1 MPILNMDTGHCTC
14 WSRRRKTPLTFSSVY
29 FLVFILSK
37 ICSESLAL
45 FKPNVSYLSTLPSH
59 VDNENA
65 KTMFERWSNT
75 SDKTS
80 DKTEQLKLYKSQLE
94 LRQPVDFEFDTPQL
108 LSTTLDS
115 NYVPVKARKSS
126 DVLASSFKKRPWFH
140 SWSGRKR
147 NIVPTFSST
156 GDEAAQYLRF
166 IGSKNP
172 HRNTKI
178 WNKLTAVNQESSED
192 NKISQMGKQG
202 DALDSKHVLEKSSV
216 DDDQNMQTKPQ
227 HTIKISKWDN
237 TNKIADDDTIR
248 LQSNSLKYRKGKV
261 SNSRLRRSRQLT
273 PGYEDFS
280 VNLPPSSDY
289 LSEAELTQTWIRNT
303 CLLLESSSFR
313 LLANKYGKKCF
324 LQPYKRFIIARHR
337 PDRLISPAVNVFY
350 RTEQDNDLGND
361 KLANA
366 NINTN
371 QPFQIFSTVS
381 LGDDLNAHHGFQLI
395 DKDKDLSISDR
406 FELNIHDIRDQ
417 RIFNFDPTLDQSG
430 NVRQTAYVQDCIE
443 ILSDPDCKDV
453 IREVEN
459 IVFQRKVSIPLEEL
473 SKNIQF
479 SEMLN
484 KEQSNDII
492 NLNSDRP
499 NIGHKTTEGISLEA
513 SDKTGPEDSSLKELD
528 NKLTE
533 GKNTMITDFL
543 TVPED
548 DDSNLKSTH
557 LLSTKQTLRD
567 YVTNSDTFPVLQW
580 NENSHETSDNRATD
594 LDAKSSEQLQRYS
607 SSSVQDDLND
617 LQPFL
622 QAYANLLATKSARYS
637 NPLSTDFTDVSA
649 LHDID
654 QEGSSQQSLGHIPS
668 NIQLLKSS
676 PENVKAQKEINN
688 ADVSNMLYLNSY
700 PVDDGSLKGKLHG
713 LRKLDFDNNIQ
724 RSSMDSDLV
733 DLIDKRPSFHSWSGK
748 RNLQA
753 SERKIPKRPSFH
765 SWSGKRNEGLPTSEI
780 EISKRPSFHSWS
792 GKRNVGM
799 LSKRPS
805 FHSWSGK
812 RNDDMLSKRP
822 SFHSWSGKR
831 NLPTSEIDIS
841 KRPSFHSW
849 SGKRDEHVNGIRKRA
864 SFHSWSGKRN
874 AFQSTLSKIPSFH
887 SWSGKRNIDLMSKR
901 PSFHSW
907 SGKRD
912 VDMLSKRPSFHSWS
926 GKRDVDILSKRP
938 SFHSWSGKRDVDML
952 SKRPSFHSWSGKRNI
967 DLMSKRPSFHSW
979 SGKRDVDILSK
990 RPSFHSWS
998 GKRDVDLLT
1007 KRPSFHSWSGKRDVD
1022 QNLISKSPSLQ
1033 LWSDQNL
1040 ISKRP
1045 SLHSW
1050 SGK

>member
-1 MPILNMDTGHCTC
+1 MDTGHCTC

-59 VDNENA
+59 VENENA
-65 KTMFERWSNT
+65 KTMFERWSNI
-75 SDKTS
+75 SDKTN
-80 DKTEQLKLYKSQLE
+80 DKTEQLKLYKSQPE

-108 LSTTLDS
+108 LSTNLDS

-147 NIVPTFSST
+147 NTVHTFSST

-166 IGSKNP
+166 IVSKNLN
-172 HRNTKI
+172 RNTKI
-178 WNKLTAVNQESSED
+178 WNKVTAVNQESSED
-192 NKISQMGKQG
+192 NKMSQMGKQG
-202 DALDSKHVLEKSSV
+202 DALDSKHVLEKSSA

-237 TNKIADDDTIR
+237 TNKIADDDTVR
-248 LQSNSLKYRKGKV
+248 LQPNSLKYTKGKV
-261 SNSRLRRSRQLT
+261 SNSRLKRSKQLT
-273 PGYEDFS
+273 PGYEDFN

-313 LLANKYGKKCF
+313 LLANKYRNKCF

-337 PDRLISPAVNVFY
+337 PDYKFNRLISPAVNVFY
-350 RTEQDNDLGND
+350 RTEQDNDVGDD

-371 QPFQIFSTVS
+371 QPFQIFSTFS
-381 LGDDLNAHHGFQLI
+381 LGDDLNAHQSFQLI

-406 FELNIHDIRDQ
+406 FEPNLHDITDQ

-430 NVRQTAYVQDCIE
+430 NVRHAAYVQDCIK
-443 ILSDPDCKDV
+443 ILSNPGCKDA
-453 IREVEN
+453 IREVKN
-459 IVFQRKVSIPLEEL
+459 IVFQRKVSIPLKEL
-473 SKNIQF
+473 PKNIQF

-492 NLNSDRP
+492 NLNSDRS
-499 NIGHKTTEGISLEA
+499 NIGHKTTEGITFEA

-533 GKNTMITDFL
+533 GKNTMITYFL
-543 TVPED
+543 TAPEE

-557 LLSTKQTLRD
+557 LLSTKQILRD
-567 YVTNSDTFPVLQW
+567 YVTNSDTFPVLQLHHW
-580 NENSHETSDNRATD
+580 NENSHETSGNRATD
-594 LDAKSSEQLQRYS
+594 LDVKSSEHLQPYS
-607 SSSVQDDLND
+607 SSSVQDDMND

-649 LHDID
+649 LHDVD
-654 QEGSSQQSLGHIPS
+654 QDGSSQQSLGHIPS

-676 PENVKAQKEINN
+676 PENVKSQKEINN

-812 RNDDMLSKRP
+812 RNVGMLSKRP

-831 NLPTSEIDIS
+831 NVGMLSKRPSFHSWSGKRNDDILSIRPSFHSWSGKRNIDLMS

-849 SGKRDEHVNGIRKRA
+849 SGKRDVDMLPKR
-864 SFHSWSGKRN
+864 
-874 AFQSTLSKIPSFH
+874 PSFH

-926 GKRDVDILSKRP
+926 GKRDVDMLSKRP
-938 SFHSWSGKRDVDML
+938 SFHSWSGKRDVDQTL
-952 SKRPSFHSWSGKRNI
+952 TSKI
-967 DLMSKRPSFHSW
+967 
-979 SGKRDVDILSK
+979 
-990 RPSFHSWS
+990 
-998 GKRDVDLLT
+998 
-1007 KRPSFHSWSGKRDVD
+1007 
-1022 QNLISKSPSLQ
+1022 PSLQ

-1045 SLHSW
+1045 SFHSW